1 MLRTQW
7 NAWARPLFD
16 DNLRIFLLWG
26 GRQGGRSYAVS
37 RKIVQDATAAR
48 RRWACIRWSHAQT
61 GGSQRADIIDAI
73 ETMGVV
79 HLWNTTQ
86 TSYLTNLVT
95 GSVVSFHGLRGQ
107 DGLRSLTNLDGAWL
121 EECQF
126 LEDPDFGQLLDT
138 LIRRQRVKLFLTG
151 NARYESDPAYKWSI
165 DMRGESDAAWIE
177 TTYMD
182 NAFLS
187 TQARR
192 RAEQVKRTDPD
203 IYDWEWLGRVR
214 RSSAESTVVSA
225 QWIEAA
231 VKLWEKRRSSW
242 LGHVTS
248 VGLDPADGG
257 GDDCVV
263 AAQSGAFLRRVEI
276 LSQPKGLL
284 TAALERVDGLCGDLG
299 AKVLYFDSGST
310 PGNDVSAHYAGRA
323 VAWRVRPVAFGS
335 GPMAPRVGYGGST
348 NGKMFRSAQRP
359 DGVERQGSAAE
370 RLAAPG
376 GAGRRAEGMPRD
388 RARMPVRAGR
398 SADGAAIRRSD
409 DPAGMAADGGR
420 LDQDG
425 EGSARSG
432 EPRRFRWRVPVG
444 PRADR
449 ARPADAGPVA
459 AQGGGAGSARRVL
472 TSGRRASA
480 TVVVLR
486 HGA

>member
-1 MLRTQW
+1 
-7 NAWARPLFD
+7 
-16 DNLRIFLLWG
+16 
-26 GRQGGRSYAVS
+26 
-37 RKIVQDATAAR
+37 
-48 RRWACIRWSHAQT
+48 
-61 GGSQRADIIDAI
+61 
-73 ETMGVV
+73 MGVV

-335 GPMAPRVGYGGST
+335 RPMAPRVGYGGST
-348 NGKMFRSAQRP
+348 NGAMFRSRNVQMAWNVRDRLRNAWRLQEGQDVGLRECLAIAP
-359 DGVERQGSAAE
+359 DCLSGQDGAPTERQFVDQMTQPEWRRMEGGWIKMEKAPRGLASPDVFDGVCLSGHAQIERG
-370 RLAAPG
+370 L
-376 GAGRRAEGMPRD
+376 
-388 RARMPVRAGR
+388 RMPGPSRRKAAVR
-398 SADGAAIRRSD
+398 DL
-409 DPAGMAADGGR
+409 P
-420 LDQDG
+420 
-425 EGSARSG
+425 EG
-432 EPRRFRWRVPVG
+432 F
-444 PRADR
+444 
-449 ARPADAGPVA
+449 
-459 AQGGGAGSARRVL
+459 
-472 TSGRRASA
+472 
-480 TVVVLR
+480 
-486 HGA
+486 